1 MNTENTYV
9 ICRLCGYIEKAS
21 EADKPCPAC
30 GAPSTAFVPYQYK
43 ASDKRRLYLKFDI
56 HPVMTHFIVSFTI
69 TATLLFFLSFSTSE
83 ILGVPIGYGGVLELL
98 IPLLPLLVALGGIT
112 GMIDGKV
119 RYRKLQTKFLIRK
132 IIIGSVFF
140 VFSILLFIVHT
151 LSNSGTESLFVFLE
165 AILLVASVVC
175 ATLLGL
181 IGADL
186 LGNIVPRGREKK

>member
-1 MNTENTYV
+1 MNTENAYV
-9 ICRLCGYIEKAS
+9 ICRLCGYIEKVS

-30 GAPSTAFVPYQYK
+30 GAPSTAFIPYEYK

-56 HPVMTHFIVSFTI
+56 HPIMTHFIVSFTI

-98 IPLLPLLVALGGIT
+98 VPLLPLLVTLGGIT

-140 VFSILLFIVHT
+140 VVAVLLLIVHT
-151 LSNSGTESLFVFLE
+151 LSNSGTDSLFVFLE
-165 AILLVASVVC
+165 ATLLVASVVC